1 MKKVIIGARVASC
14 PNASPERREGRP
26 RRPPLIN
33 AATTVSA
40 CPVDE
45 KRQKLANY
53 PTAEGEWKSEEEEA
67 RWAAARRMRFSP
79 ETNKDEASEAEIER
93 VSEFECVCG
102 RG

>member
-14 PNASPERREGRP
+14 SNASPERREG
-26 RRPPLIN
+26 RPPLIN

-53 PTAEGEWKSEEEEA
+53 PTAEGEWKSEEEG
-67 RWAAARRMRFSP
+67 RGGRAAARRMRFSP
-79 ETNKDEASEAEIER
+79 ETNKDETSEAEMER
-93 VSEFECVCG
+93 VSEFE
-102 RG
+102 

>member
-14 PNASPERREGRP
+14 PNASPERREG
-26 RRPPLIN
+26 RPPLIN

-53 PTAEGEWKSEEEEA
+53 PTAELEWKSGRRRSEGRGRRA
-67 RWAAARRMRFSP
+67 RAGGAAARRMRFSP
-79 ETNKDEASEAEIER
+79 ETNKDEGEADIER
-93 VSEFECVCG
+93 VSAFE
-102 RG
+102 

>member
-1 MKKVIIGARVASC
+1 MKKVIIGVRVASC

-53 PTAEGEWKSEEEEA
+53 PTAEGEWKEVRGGA
-67 RWAAARRMRFSP
+67 RRTAARRMRFSP
-79 ETNKDEASEAEIER
+79 ETNKDETSEAEMER
-93 VSEFECVCG
+93 VSEFE
-102 RG
+102 

>member
-14 PNASPERREGRP
+14 PNASPERREG
-26 RRPPLIN
+26 RPPLIN

-53 PTAEGEWKSEEEEA
+53 PTAEPEWTSEERGA
-67 RWAAARRMRFSP
+67 RKAGAGGRRGG
-79 ETNKDEASEAEIER
+79 ETNAIFPGDKQR
-93 VSEFECVCG
+93 
-102 RG
+102 

>member
-26 RRPPLIN
+26 PLIN
-33 AATTVSA
+33 SATTVSA

-53 PTAEGEWKSEEEEA
+53 PTAEGEWKSEEEET

-79 ETNKDEASEAEIER
+79 ETNKDEGEAEIER
-93 VSEFECVCG
+93 VSAFE
-102 RG
+102 

>member
-26 RRPPLIN
+26 RPPLIN
-33 AATTVSA
+33 AAATTVSA

-53 PTAEGEWKSEEEEA
+53 PTAEGEWKSEEG
-67 RWAAARRMRFSP
+67 RGGRAAARRMRFSP

-93 VSEFECVCG
+93 VSEFE
-102 RG
+102 

>member
-1 MKKVIIGARVASC
+1 MKKVIIGARVASS
-14 PNASPERREGRP
+14 PNDSLERREDW
-26 RRPPLIN
+26 PPLIN

-53 PTAEGEWKSEEEEA
+53 PTAEGEWKSKEEEA

-79 ETNKDEASEAEIER
+79 ETNKDETSEAEIER
-93 VSEFECVCG
+93 VSEFE
-102 RG
+102 